1 MNSHT
6 HIVCSLSCGVFLCSF
21 VRTGLLVH
29 LIAISLTEL
38 KVTVEGWEDDP
49 QVMCLDP
56 QNPRKIRVGVATSL

>member
-1 MNSHT
+1 MNS
-6 HIVCSLSCGVFLCSF
+6 HIVCSLSRGVSLCPF

-29 LIAISLTEL
+29 LVAISLTEL

-56 QNPRKIRVGVATSL
+56 QNPRKIHVGVATSL